1 MSKPPGPQEGD
12 AAPDHP
18 RYAGTLIG
26 HDAPEAALLEAYNTK
41 RLHHAW
47 LFCGPRGIG
56 KATLAY
62 RFARFLLVH
71 GGEQGGKQK
80 SAAAQGGTE
89 GLFAPTPPSPPG
101 APTAHASKH
110 NSLSVP
116 DDDPIGRRVKAGGHG
131 DLLTIERRRDERS
144 GKLKSEIVVDDV
156 RAISHFMALTTSEG
170 GWRVAIIDSAD
181 DMNTASAN
189 AVLKILEEPPNNSLL
204 ILISHNPG
212 RLLPTIRS
220 RCRKVGLSPL
230 KEDQVRDLLCAR
242 RPDVTPEGADAL
254 AHLAEG
260 SIGRAL
266 DLFDE
271 GGLDLFDEVA
281 TLMSSLAASAG
292 RGRIDGKAVQRL
304 GDQVSRAGNVDAF
317 RTVSEMIQWWL
328 SRIVLCAGGKP
339 PEAGNL
345 ERNETILRI
354 SCAAPL
360 DRWLEVWEKINRLI
374 ARTDGAHLDRKQVLI
389 DIFLLVEGV
398 VLAA

>member
-1 MSKPPGPQEGD
+1 MSNPPGPQEGETT
-12 AAPDHP
+12 PDHP
-18 RYAGTLIG
+18 RYANTLIG
-26 HDAPEAALLEAYNTK
+26 HDAAQAALLEAYNTK

-71 GGEQGGKQK
+71 GGKRETAT
-80 SAAAQGGTE
+80 AAEEGAG
-89 GLFAPTPPSPPG
+89 GLFASASSSLRDTQAPPP
-101 APTAHASKH
+101 KL
-110 NSLSVP
+110 SLGVP
-116 DDDPIGRRVKAGGHG
+116 DEDPVGRRVTAGGHG
-131 DLLTIERRRDERS
+131 DLLAIERRRDERS
-144 GKLKSEIVVDDV
+144 GKLKSEIVVDDI
-156 RAISHFMALTTSEG
+156 RAIGHFMALTTSEG

-181 DMNTASAN
+181 DMNAASAN
-189 AVLKILEEPPNNSLL
+189 AVLKILEEPPSNSLL

-230 KEDQVRDLLCAR
+230 KESQVRDLLRAR

-254 AHLAEG
+254 AHLADG

-281 TLMSSLAASAG
+281 TLMSSLATSDG
-292 RGRIDGKAVQRL
+292 RGRLNGQAVQRL
-304 GDQVSRAGNVDAF
+304 GDRVSRTGNVDAF
-317 RTVSEMIQWWL
+317 RTVSEMILWWL

-339 PEAGNL
+339 PEAGNF
-345 ERNETILRI
+345 ERGETISRI
-354 SCAAPL
+354 SYAAPL

-374 ARTDGAHLDRKQVLI
+374 ARTDSAHLDHKQVLI
-389 DIFLLVEGV
+389 DIFLQVEGAV
-398 VLAA
+398 RTA